1 MTAVFVD
8 TAGWMALADA
18 ADPRHADSC
27 AARDAAL
34 EAGQR
39 LVTTD
44 FVVDETLTL
53 LRLRLGLAAAEAW
66 WAQVDGSPRLRWERV
81 DSARFERAR
90 AIFFRYRDKDF
101 SFTDCTSFAIMR
113 ELRLAE
119 VLTTDRH
126 FQQMGFLM
134 LPEVRLPRAGST
146 KARSASTASRPT
158 RRR

>member
-18 ADPRHADSC
+18 ADPLHADAR
-27 AARDAAL
+27 AARDGLL
-34 EAGQR
+34 EGGQR

-44 FVVDETLTL
+44 FVVDETMTL

-81 DSARFERAR
+81 DSDRFERAR
-90 AIFFRYRDKDF
+90 VIFFRYRDKDF
-101 SFTDCTSFAIMR
+101 SFTDCTSFAVMR
-113 ELRLAE
+113 ELRLVQA
-119 VLTTDRH
+119 LTTDRH
-126 FQQMGFLM
+126 FGQMGFQM
-134 LPEVRLPRAGST
+134 LPDVRLPRAARP
-146 KARSASTASRPT
+146 KARSAGRPT